1 MASAWEGQR
10 VTIQKNGSA
19 PGSRPSPWRLLPL
32 ALLLLGAAAVFAT
45 GAHRYLSLEALI
57 QQREQLQS
65 FVASRGSTAML
76 VYMAIYVTAVTL
88 SVPGAVFL
96 TIIGGFL
103 FGWLVGGAAAAIAAT
118 LGATGVFLI
127 ARTSIGDVLA
137 RKAGPRLQNLAEG
150 FRRDAFSYLLF
161 LRFLPIMPFWLTN
174 LAPALLG
181 VPARTFALA
190 SLIGLVPATF
200 TFAGIGASLETLI
213 AGQKAELE
221 QCVASGAVNCS
232 FEPSVW
238 ALLQPQHIAAF
249 AALGVLSLVPVL
261 VRRWRRHAEPAHSGP
276 AQERAP

>member
-1 MASAWEGQR
+1 MVANDSGETGGEPRRWTRYLPITVIAILIVAVIASGGVNFETVVAYRDSLQGWADRYG
-10 VTIQKNGSA
+10 
-19 PGSRPSPWRLLPL
+19 PL
-32 ALLLLGAAAVFAT
+32 AVLAYAAV
-45 GAHRYLSLEALI
+45 
-57 QQREQLQS
+57 
-65 FVASRGSTAML
+65 
-76 VYMAIYVTAVTL
+76 YVTGVAL

-96 TIIGGFL
+96 TILGGFL
-103 FGWLVGGAAAAIAAT
+103 FGWLFGGTIAWLSAT
-118 LGATGVFLI
+118 LGAVLVFLI